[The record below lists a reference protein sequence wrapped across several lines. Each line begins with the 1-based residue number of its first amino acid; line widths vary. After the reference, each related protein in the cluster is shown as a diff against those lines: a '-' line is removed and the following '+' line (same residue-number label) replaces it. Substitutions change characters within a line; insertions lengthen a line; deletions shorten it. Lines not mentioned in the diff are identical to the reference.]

1 MAHSALLTLNP
12 MFKNH
17 GHLRT
22 VQIYVNLCISRSFLA
37 MFVVKKYTGMCSM
50 LVQRTCLTNDCSRPV
65 MPKGTSKL
73 MSGLFLQMTS
83 LSVTCQM
90 PESATRNAPP
100 RNKGPALTPLPPLCP
115 NITVDES

>member
-1 MAHSALLTLNP
+1 MAPQDCTDVRKLVHITLNLSHVRGQEVHEHVFCAHTTHMLYTRP
-12 MFKNH
+12 FE
-17 GHLRT
+17 
-22 VQIYVNLCISRSFLA
+22 ICCVNGLD
-37 MFVVKKYTGMCSM
+37 K
-50 LVQRTCLTNDCSRPV
+50 Q
-65 MPKGTSKL
+65 L